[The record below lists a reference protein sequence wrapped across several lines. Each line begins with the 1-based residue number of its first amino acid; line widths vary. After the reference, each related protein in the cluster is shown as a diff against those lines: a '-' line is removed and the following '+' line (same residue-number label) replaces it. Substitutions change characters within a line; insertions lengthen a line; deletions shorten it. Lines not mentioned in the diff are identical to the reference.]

1 MKYFVLFIVL
11 LISTKFYSQE
21 AKYQTYTARMEV
33 IASKDGNEYKWENS
47 NILVNLNYKTGDFK
61 IELKNSDFYS
71 KESTEPVNNENP
83 EEEITYILKGFLPI
97 ERIIDQKLST
107 QDYTVELQLTNNDI
121 NFSEVINFKMNVM
134 RTSQQSGS
142 YRVFSFVGTLYNDE
156 INLPAFEGYDN
167 EVGIRILFNAFWN
180 G

>member
-1 MKYFVLFIVL
+1 
-11 LISTKFYSQE
+11 
-21 AKYQTYTARMEV
+21 MEV

-71 KESTEPVNNENP
+71 TETNQQINSDNT
-83 EEEITYILKGFLPI
+83 EEEITYLIKGFLPI
-97 ERIIDQKLST
+97 ERIIDQKTST
-107 QDYTVELQLTNNDI
+107 QDYTVELQLTNDDI

-142 YRVFSFVGTLYNDE
+142 YRVFSLVGTLYNDE

>member
-1 MKYFVLFIVL
+1 MKYFAL
-11 LISTKFYSQE
+11 LLALLTSANIYSQE

-71 KESTEPVNNENP
+71 KESNEPVNDENQ
-83 EEEITYILKGFLPI
+83 EEEITYLIKGFLPI
-97 ERIIDQKLST
+97 ERIIDQKTST
-107 QDYTVELQLTNNDI
+107 QDYTVELQLTNDDI
-121 NFSEVINFKMNVM
+121 NFSEVINFNMNIM

-142 YRVFSFVGTLYNDE
+142 YRVFSLVGTLYNDE